1 VKGDWTF
8 GRGVRVV
15 GVAAVAADGS
25 PGTIPDGAVL
35 GG

>member
-1 VKGDWTF
+1 
-8 GRGVRVV
+8 VRVV